1 MDSFEEAQYVYERDS
16 FYYLL
21 NMMRLNLA
29 IEELKDEQKA
39 YQGVRCLFR
48 NAELNYEAREN
59 ASHYWRKYHRDL
71 NILPTDNDIIFDGQ
85 NSTIRYLEALVK

>member
-29 IEELKDEQKA
+29 IEELKDEQKVNFL
-39 YQGVRCLFR
+39 QLTT
-48 NAELNYEAREN
+48 
-59 ASHYWRKYHRDL
+59 K
-71 NILPTDNDIIFDGQ
+71 Q
-85 NSTIRYLEALVK
+85 NQ